1 MKHFSSLIAA
11 LTMAA
16 GPAAADLAKAVDD
29 HILPGYAAFAD
40 STASLRDAAAE
51 SCAPQTLKSD
61 WNAAFDAWMGVS
73 HLRFGPVEEEGRSV
87 IIAFWPDE
95 RGMTPKGLSGLIADE
110 DPIID
115 KPGGIKD
122 VSVAVRG
129 LYALEFLLYDPEF
142 DATAPYT
149 CTLIRAVTADLADI
163 AADVSDAWQNGY
175 GETLR
180 TAGAEENST
189 YLTENEGLQVL
200 YTSLVSGLEF
210 TANERLGRP
219 LGTFDRPR
227 PNRAETRRSE
237 RSLRN
242 VALSV
247 AALQELT
254 DTLVDAPIPETDA
267 AFERAAQTAT
277 ELGDPTFASV
287 ADPGAR
293 LKVEILQQKVKAAEV
308 AVLSEVGPALG
319 VSQGFNAGDGD

>member
-1 MKHFSSLIAA
+1 VKHLYSLVTA
-11 LTMAA
+11 LTIAA
-16 GPAAADLAKAVDD
+16 GPAAADLAATVDR

-40 STASLRDAAAE
+40 TTARLRDAAAE

-73 HLRFGPVEEEGRSV
+73 HLRFGPVEEQGRSV

-95 RGMTPKGLSGLIADE
+95 RGMTPKGLSGLIADA
-110 DPIID
+110 DPIIGT
-115 KPGGIKD
+115 PGGIKD
-122 VSVAVRG
+122 VSVAARG
-129 LYALEFLLYDPEF
+129 LYALEFLLYDAQF
-142 DATAPYT
+142 DATDTYT
-149 CTLIRAVTADLADI
+149 CTLIRAVSADLADI
-163 AADVSDAWQNGY
+163 AGDVSNAWQTGY
-175 GETLR
+175 GATLR
-180 TAGAEENST
+180 SAGAPDNT
-189 YLTENEGLQVL
+189 TFLTQNEGVQVL
-200 YTSLVSGLEF
+200 YTNLVAGLEF

-254 DTLVDAPIPETDA
+254 DTLVDEPIPETDA
-267 AFERAAQTAT
+267 AFERAAQSAA
-277 ELGDPTFASV
+277 ELNDPTFAGVS
-287 ADPGAR
+287 DPGDR
-293 LKVEILQQKVKAAEV
+293 LKVEILQQTVKAAEV